1 MGRKKIHNRY
11 EKRNQLVTFRLKYWE
26 HQKLMTFSRR
36 LDMSISDVCRMFV
49 SQGIDNVNA
58 NLAKEGL
65 DNNSEQWDY

>member
-1 MGRKKIHNRY
+1 
-11 EKRNQLVTFRLKYWE
+11 
-26 HQKLMTFSRR
+26 
-36 LDMSISDVCRMFV
+36 MSISDVCRMFV